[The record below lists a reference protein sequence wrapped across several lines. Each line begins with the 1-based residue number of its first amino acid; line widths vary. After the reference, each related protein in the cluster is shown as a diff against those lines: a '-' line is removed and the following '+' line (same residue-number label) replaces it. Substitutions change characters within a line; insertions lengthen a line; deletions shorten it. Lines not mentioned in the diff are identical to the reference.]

1 MWYSIVREREKPSER
16 KEGTK
21 TMKKTIEMLKNEN
34 YYIELYDL
42 IEDKLE
48 EVRKANGW
56 KKMTEDRYEEAMK
69 KVAENLGADVED
81 LKAYYED

>member
-1 MWYSIVREREKPSER
+1 
-16 KEGTK
+16 
-21 TMKKTIEMLKNEN
+21 MKKTIEMLKNEN

-48 EVRKANGW
+48 EIRKANGLRT
-56 KKMTEDRYEEAMK
+56 MTDKRYEEAMK
-69 KVAENLGADVED
+69 KVAEDLGADVED

>member
-1 MWYSIVREREKPSER
+1 
-16 KEGTK
+16 
-21 TMKKTIEMLKNEN
+21 MKKTIEMLKNEN

-69 KVAENLGADVED
+69 KVAEDLGADVED

>member
-1 MWYSIVREREKPSER
+1 MWYSIVRKREKPSER
-16 KEGTK
+16 KEVR

-69 KVAENLGADVED
+69 KVAEDLGADAED

>member
-16 KEGTK
+16 KEVR

>member
-1 MWYSIVREREKPSER
+1 
-16 KEGTK
+16 
-21 TMKKTIEMLKNEN
+21 MKKTIEMLKNEN

-48 EVRKANGW
+48 EVRKANGG
-56 KKMTEDRYEEAMK
+56 KKMTENRYEEAME
-69 KVAENLGADVED
+69 KVAEDLGADVED